1 MNQWYNRL
9 VLAFIGVL
17 LLVNPQVSFGQS
29 ISDCEGAITL
39 CGDFYTETEASFNTG
54 AVYEYTGICNQS
66 LEQSSVWY
74 TFTVQADGLLSFIID
89 PLNPMDDYDWGL
101 FDITS
106 GGCEGIGSQ
115 LLSPEVGCNSYG
127 VAPPEPNGA
136 TGISTANG
144 GTGNSN
150 GPGNLNGPPFNA
162 DLPVEAGETYALV
175 VMNWTNSLEGYA
187 IDFGQ
192 STASLYDEA
201 SPSIDSVEVMNC
213 ENTALRVFLSEFV
226 DDATVTVEDFELI
239 GPTGVVH
246 EFSAVTAVNPVNG
259 FNQVL
264 ELDVADPIEIS
275 GLYELHITSEAASI
289 LDACGNVG
297 EGFIGVQLT
306 VLEPPLGWDAIEIL
320 VCPDDA
326 ANLSVNSVVQQPEH
340 TPYTYV
346 WSWDMAGAPV
356 VGTGPG
362 LESLGDGYYEVVMT
376 TAPACFSAT
385 GAFEVVTEE
394 CSLTIPN
401 VITPLNGDA
410 VNNAFLVDGL
420 DAYPGSSIRIYN
432 RWGDL
437 LFSSN
442 DFGATA
448 GWDPS
453 AEEAAE
459 GTYYYELSIL
469 RGQDELSVITLEG
482 ETLYPPNGDPVLT
495 LTGSFS
501 LLR

>member
-1 MNQWYNRL
+1 MRRHRL
-9 VLAFIGVL
+9 AVAV
-17 LLVNPQVSFGQS
+17 
-29 ISDCEGAITL
+29 
-39 CGDFYTETEASFNTG
+39 TG
-54 AVYEYTGICNQS
+54 G
-66 LEQSSVWY
+66 
-74 TFTVQADGLLSFIID
+74 
-89 PLNPMDDYDWGL
+89 
-101 FDITS
+101 
-106 GGCEGIGSQ
+106 
-115 LLSPEVGCNSYG
+115 GCNSYG

-162 DLPVEAGETYALV
+162 DLLVEAGETYALV

-201 SPSIDSVEVMNC
+201 SPTIDSVEVMNC

-226 DDATVTVEDFELI
+226 DDTTVTVEDFELI

-246 EFSAVTAVNPVNG
+246 EFSSIMAVNPVNG

-297 EGFIGVQLT
+297 EGFIGVELT
-306 VLEPPLGWDAIEIL
+306 VLAPPLGWDAIEVL

-326 ANLSVNSVVQQPEH
+326 ANLSVNSVVQQPEN

-376 TAPACFSAT
+376 TTPACFSAT
-385 GAFEVVTEE
+385 GAFQVVTEE

-420 DAYPGSSIRIYN
+420 DAYPGTDPSQPVGRLAVFLQ
-432 RWGDL
+432 RFRDH
-437 LFSSN
+437 
-442 DFGATA
+442 A

-469 RGQDELSVITLEG
+469 RGQDEPSVITLDG
-482 ETLYPPNGDPVLT
+482 ETLY
-495 LTGSFS
+495 
-501 LLR
+501 LRTATRCLP

>member
-1 MNQWYNRL
+1 MNQRHNHL

-17 LLVNPQVSFGQS
+17 FLGNAAESLGQS

-39 CGDFYTETEASFNTG
+39 CGDFYNETEASLNTG
-54 AVYEYTGICNQS
+54 AVYEYTGICNQNM
-66 LEQSSVWY
+66 EQSSVWY

-127 VAPPEPNGA
+127 LAPPEPNGA
-136 TGISTANG
+136 TGVSSANG

-150 GPGNLNGPPFNA
+150 GPGDLNGPPFNA

-226 DDATVTVEDFELI
+226 DEATVTVEDFELV
-239 GPTGVVH
+239 GPTGLVH
-246 EFSAVTAVNPVNG
+246 EFSSVTGVNTVNG

-275 GLYELHITSEAASI
+275 GLYELQITVEAASI
-289 LDACGNVG
+289 SDACGNLA
-297 EGFIGVQLT
+297 EGFIGVDLT
-306 VLEPPLGWDAIEIL
+306 VLEPPLGWDAIEVL

-326 ANLSVNSVVQQPEH
+326 ANLSVNAVVQQSEN
-340 TPYTYV
+340 TNYTYA
-346 WSWDMAGAPV
+346 WAWDMAGASV

-362 LESLGDGYYEVVMT
+362 LESLGDGYYEVVIT
-376 TAPACFSAT
+376 TSPECFSAS
-385 GAFEVVTEE
+385 GAFQVVTEE

-410 VNNAFLVDGL
+410 LNNAFFVDGL

-432 RWGDL
+432 RWGTVL
-437 LFSSN
+437 YSSN

-448 GWDPS
+448 GWDPG

-459 GTYYYELSIL
+459 GTYYYELSIR
-469 RGQDELSVITLEG
+469 RGQDELSVITLDG
-482 ETLYPPNGDPVLT
+482 ETSYPPDGNAALT
-495 LTGSFS
+495 LTGSFT

>member
-1 MNQWYNRL
+1 MSQWSNQFAL
-9 VLAFIGVL
+9 VFLGVL
-17 LLVNPQVSFGQS
+17 SLVKAGVSFGQS

-39 CGDFYTETEASFNTG
+39 CDDFYTETESSFNTG
-54 AVYEYTGICNQS
+54 SVYEFTGICNQG

-89 PLNPMDDYDWGL
+89 PLNPVDDYDWGL

-150 GPGNLNGPPFNA
+150 GPGNLNGPPFNE
-162 DLPVEAGETYALV
+162 DLQVEAGETYALV

-201 SPSIDSVEVMNC
+201 SPSVDSLEVMNC

-226 DDATVTVEDFELI
+226 DGATVTVEDFELV
-239 GPTGVVH
+239 GPTGLVH
-246 EFSAVTAVNPVNG
+246 EFSTVMAVNPVNG

-275 GLYELHITSEAASI
+275 GLYELHITNEAASI
-289 LDACGNVG
+289 SDACGNVG
-297 EGFIGVQLT
+297 EGFIGVELT
-306 VLEPPLGWDAIEIL
+306 VLEPPLGWDAIEVL

-326 ANLSVNSVVQQPEH
+326 ANLSVNAVFQQPEN
-340 TPYTYV
+340 TLYTYV
-346 WSWDMAGAPV
+346 WSWDMAGVPV

-362 LESLGDGYYEVVMT
+362 IESSGDGYYEVVIT
-376 TAPACFSAT
+376 TSPVCFSAT
-385 GAFEVVTEE
+385 GAFQVVTEE

-401 VITPLNGDA
+401 VITPLNGD
-410 VNNAFLVDGL
+410 VLNNAFRVDGL
-420 DAYPGSSIRIYN
+420 DAYPGSSIRIYD
-432 RWGDL
+432 RWGTL
-437 LFSSN
+437 LYSSN
-442 DFGATA
+442 DFGTTA
-448 GWDPS
+448 GWDPGT
-453 AEEAAE
+453 EEAAE
-459 GTYYYELSIL
+459 GTYYYELSI
-469 RGQDELSVITLEG
+469 RRNQDELSVITLEG
-482 ETLYPPNGDPVLT
+482 ETLYLPNGDPVLT